1 MRHICNMQSIAFEKL
16 CQQVST
22 LKQQAIK
29 FDNAKLL
36 TKNRYMQAQ
45 PSLFDRRVFSTKS
58 LNLADYVIEIE
69 DEIAKLPP
77 AEHRHAYNYA
87 LERIGNQV
95 EAVFIV
101 IKSTPIWAK
110 ENKNTFKP
118 RNKAKVFQQTAK
130 KIMQPIHELYDELK
144 QNHEFERRLVLMIEE
159 RKLKMQNV
167 GPAKASELNLE
178 ILTLHGRLGRCRK
191 AISAT
196 EEKIQLVEKKQLR

>member
-1 MRHICNMQSIAFEKL
+1 MQSAVFEKL
-16 CQQVST
+16 CHQVNI

-36 TKNRYMQAQ
+36 SKNRYMQAQ

-58 LNLADYVIEIE
+58 LNLVDYIIEIE
-69 DEIAKLPP
+69 DEINRLPP
-77 AEHRHAYNYA
+77 TEHRHAYNYA
-87 LERIGNQV
+87 IERIGNQV
-95 EAVFIV
+95 EAVFNV
-101 IKSTPIWAK
+101 IKSTPIWVK

-118 RNKAKVFQQTAK
+118 RSKPKALQHAAK

-144 QNHEFERRLVLMIEE
+144 QNHEFERRLVLMIDE

-196 EEKIQLVEKKQLR
+196 EEKIQQVEKQQLR